1 MKRLCYVLWR
11 AGSVEGR
18 GWMCSHRNHLRTG
31 TVSCDEG
38 VWSVQRGRL
47 GCGHTTPQNGCG
59 CCGVVVSHQQWL
71 DGGRGRAW
79 LKVMVRWWEGQGMAE
94 GVHYHG

>member
-59 CCGVVVSHQQWL
+59 CCGVVVLNVFTST
-71 DGGRGRAW
+71 
-79 LKVMVRWWEGQGMAE
+79 MVRWCGQYRGA
-94 GVHYHG
+94 GHG